1 MKSTN
6 DVIAG
11 LLANSLETAA
21 LGDEGFYGVGGPGSD
36 ESGRIDWLTISDQT
50 QAVIDDVNLIKEHP
64 LVPDRIPVHG
74 YLYDVRSGRLI
85 EVS

>member
-1 MKSTN
+1 MTST
-6 DVIAG
+6 
-11 LLANSLETAA
+11 
-21 LGDEGFYGVGGPGSD
+21 GSR
-36 ESGRIDWLTISDQT
+36 SI
-50 QAVIDDVNLIKEHP
+50 P

>member
-1 MKSTN
+1 VV
-6 DVIAG
+6 D
-11 LLANSLETAA
+11 
-21 LGDEGFYGVGGPGSD
+21 
-36 ESGRIDWLTISDQT
+36 
-50 QAVIDDVNLIKEHP
+50 QAVIDDVNRIKEHP